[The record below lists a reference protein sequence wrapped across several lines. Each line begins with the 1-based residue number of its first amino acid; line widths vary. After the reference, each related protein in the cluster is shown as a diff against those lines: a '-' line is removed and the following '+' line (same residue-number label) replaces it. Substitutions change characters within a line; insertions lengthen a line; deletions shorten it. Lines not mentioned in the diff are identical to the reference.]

1 METAQAPLRRL
12 KNDTAAK
19 IKGGR
24 SCARPKCVVGTLLF
38 LPFAVPYGKIS
49 RLPAP
54 QRENDPQEVIF
65 LSTLTS
71 EITRRRTFA
80 IITPP

>member
-1 METAQAPLRRL
+1 METAQLPSQRL

-24 SCARPKCVVGTLLF
+24 ISARPKCVVGTLLF

-54 QRENDPQEVIF
+54 QRENDPQEVIS